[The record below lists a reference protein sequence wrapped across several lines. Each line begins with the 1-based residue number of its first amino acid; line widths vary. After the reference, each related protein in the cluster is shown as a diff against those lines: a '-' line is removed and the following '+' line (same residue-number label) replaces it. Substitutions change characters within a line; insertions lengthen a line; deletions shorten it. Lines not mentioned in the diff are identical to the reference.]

1 MQNYN
6 VKATVNNMT
15 KSIQPTKTYNDIV
28 YGKATIF
35 AVAMNEWILPNRSK
49 TNDHA
54 KAVRFAVRMN
64 RIMGGKATAS
74 QKFSA
79 GV

>member
-1 MQNYN
+1 M
-6 VKATVNNMT
+6 VINMT
-15 KSIQPTKTYNDIV
+15 KQIEPTKTFNNIV
-28 YGKATIF
+28 YGKATVF